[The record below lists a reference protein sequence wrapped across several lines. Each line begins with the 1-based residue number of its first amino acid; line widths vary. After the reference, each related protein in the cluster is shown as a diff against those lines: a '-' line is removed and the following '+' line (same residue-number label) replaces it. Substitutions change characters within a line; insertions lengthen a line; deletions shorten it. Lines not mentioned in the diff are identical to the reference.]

1 MKKIIPLLFAS
12 IFLAAVTFA
21 QEFKGQWKG
30 QFADNSSTFLGW
42 GGEKCDYVL
51 ELEVSGTT
59 VSGYSYTYFND
70 GGKRYYTICK
80 LEGKLNKRSKY
91 IEVTETERTKT
102 NVPDRIRNCF
112 QTHKLTYFKQGDEQI
127 LEGTWIPAPKQEG
140 DCGYGTTTLSRRV
153 LKTANPI
160 FDNATT
166 KNTKPEKKNDP
177 GLDSIFK
184 DKNKKTAPPVTNNTI
199 KPIAPPVA
207 VKPKPVIKPVPK
219 IIPPPP
225 VAKPQQKIPAL
236 PVVKGKPEIKAEPKI
251 SSAPPVVKNNPAI
264 KPKQDVNFEKRNN
277 NLIKTIEIENET
289 FKVDLYDNGDI
300 DGDTISLFF
309 NGRLLL
315 SNKRL
320 SDKPLSLT
328 LNAEDNQNINEL
340 VMYAEN
346 LGSIPPNTA
355 LMIVTDGN
363 NRYEV
368 RLTSDLE
375 KSGAIRFVHKAKGGT
390 Q

>member
-1 MKKIIPLLFAS
+1 MKKRILLLFTGILFTS
-12 IFLAAVTFA
+12 LVFA

-30 QFADNSSTFLGW
+30 QFTDNSSSFLGW

-51 ELEVSGTT
+51 EIEVNGST
-59 VSGYSYTYFND
+59 VSGFSYTYFED

-80 LEGKLNKRSKY
+80 LMGKLDKRSHY

-102 NVPDRIRNCF
+102 NVPVHIRNCF
-112 QTHKLTYFKQGDEQI
+112 QVHKLTYFKQGTEQT

-140 DCGYGTTTLSRRV
+140 DCGFGTTKLSRRI
-153 LKTANPI
+153 LKTNTP
-160 FDNATT
+160 FLKDATT
-166 KNTKPEKKNDP
+166 QKSKPTP
-177 GLDSIFK
+177 RLDSIFK
-184 DKNKKTAPPVTNNTI
+184 DRNKKTLPPVVITKPAPIIRTI
-199 KPIAPPVA
+199 PKTSTPPPIAKAVPKKQNPPA
-207 VKPKPVIKPVPK
+207 VKTN
-219 IIPPPP
+219 
-225 VAKPQQKIPAL
+225 
-236 PVVKGKPEIKAEPKI
+236 PEIKAVPKI
-251 SSAPPVVKNNPAI
+251 ETQPVAKTNPAI
-264 KPKQDVNFEKRNN
+264 KPKQDADFEKRNN
-277 NLIKTIEIENET
+277 NLIKTIEVENEN

-300 DGDTISLFF
+300 DGDTVSLFL

-328 LNAEDNQNINEL
+328 LNANDNKSVNEL

-355 LMIVTDGN
+355 LMVVTDGGK
-363 NRYEV
+363 RYEV

-375 KSGAIRFVHKAKGGT
+375 KSGSIRFIHKPKTT

>member
-1 MKKIIPLLFAS
+1 MKKS
-12 IFLAAVTFA
+12 IFLLFTGILFTSLVFA

-30 QFADNSSTFLGW
+30 QFTDNSSSFLGW
-42 GGEKCDYVL
+42 GGEKCDYIL
-51 ELEVSGTT
+51 ELEVNGTE

-70 GGKRYYTICK
+70 GGKRYYTICR
-80 LEGKLNKRSKY
+80 LAGKLNKRSKY

-140 DCGYGTTTLSRRV
+140 DCGYGTTALSRRV
-153 LKTANPI
+153 LKTANPV
-160 FDNATT
+160 FNDANT
-166 KNTKPEKKNDP
+166 KNTKTEKKNDP
-177 GLDSIFK
+177 KLDSIFK
-184 DKNKKTAPPVTNNTI
+184 DKNKKTAPPVVNNSV
-199 KPIAPPVA
+199 KPAAPPA
-207 VKPKPVIKPVPK
+207 AIKPKPVIKS
-219 IIPPPP
+219 
-225 VAKPQQKIPAL
+225 
-236 PVVKGKPEIKAEPKI
+236 EPKI
-251 SSAPPVVKNNPAI
+251 TTPPIVKTQPKISAPPVVKAKPDVKAEPKIPTAPPVAKANPVI
-264 KPKQDVNFEKRNN
+264 KPKQDMNFEKRNN

-320 SDKPLSLT
+320 SDKALSLI
-328 LNAEDNQNINEL
+328 LNTEDNKSINEL

-375 KSGAIRFVHKAKGGT
+375 KSGAIRFVHKPKGT

>member
-1 MKKIIPLLFAS
+1 MKKIIPLLFAGVFF
-12 IFLAAVTFA
+12 ITQTFA

-30 QFADNSSTFLGW
+30 QFTDNSSTFLGW

-51 ELEVSGTT
+51 ELEVNGTE

-70 GGKRYYTICK
+70 GGKRYYTICR
-80 LEGKLNKRSKY
+80 LAGKLNKRSKY

-112 QTHKLTYFKQGDEQI
+112 QIHKLTYYKQGDEQI

-153 LKTANPI
+153 LKTNNPL
-160 FDNATT
+160 FNDATT
-166 KNTKPEKKNDP
+166 KNNKPEKKTDP
-177 GLDSIFK
+177 KLDSIFK
-184 DKNKKTAPPVTNNTI
+184 DKNKKTAPPIVNNT
-199 KPIAPPVA
+199 KPVAPA
-207 VKPKPVIKPVPK
+207 VKPRPIITAVPK
-219 IIPPPP
+219 KQAPPIVKVEPKKQ
-225 VAKPQQKIPAL
+225 VQQVTKP
-236 PVVKGKPEIKAEPKI
+236 KPEIKPMPKTET
-251 SSAPPVVKNNPAI
+251 PPIAKTTPVI
-264 KPKQDVNFEKRNN
+264 IPKQEVNFEKRNN

-320 SDKPLSLT
+320 SDKPISLT
-328 LNAEDNQNINEL
+328 LNANDNQNVNEL

-355 LMIVTDGN
+355 LMIVTDGK

-375 KSGAIRFVHKAKGGT
+375 KSGAIRFVHKPKAAA

>member
-1 MKKIIPLLFAS
+1 MKKHILLLFTGILFTAIS
-12 IFLAAVTFA
+12 FA

-30 QFADNSSTFLGW
+30 QFTDNSSTFLGW

-51 ELEVSGTT
+51 ELEVDGTE

-70 GGKRYYTICK
+70 GGKRYYTICR
-80 LEGKLNKRSKY
+80 LVGKLNKRSKY

-112 QTHKLTYFKQGDEQI
+112 QIHKLTYFKKGDEQI

-153 LKTANPI
+153 LKTNNPV
-160 FDNATT
+160 FNDATT
-166 KNTKPEKKNDP
+166 KNNKPEKKNDP
-177 GLDSIFK
+177 KLDSIFK
-184 DKNKKTAPPVTNNTI
+184 DKNKKTTPPVVNNN
-199 KPIAPPVA
+199 KPVAPA
-207 VKPKPVIKPVPK
+207 VKPKPFITTVPKKQAPPVVVKAEPKKQAPPVVKAKPEIKPVPK
-219 IIPPPP
+219 IETPPA
-225 VAKPQQKIPAL
+225 AKTITPA
-236 PVVKGKPEIKAEPKI
+236 V
-251 SSAPPVVKNNPAI
+251 
-264 KPKQDVNFEKRNN
+264 KPKQDANFEKRNN

-320 SDKPLSLT
+320 SDKPISLT
-328 LNAEDNQNINEL
+328 LNANDNQNVNEL

-375 KSGAIRFVHKAKGGT
+375 KSGAIRFVHKPKAA

>member
-1 MKKIIPLLFAS
+1 MKKSIQLLFAG
-12 IFLAAVTFA
+12 IFFISAACA

-30 QFADNSSTFLGW
+30 QFTDNSSSFLGW

-51 ELEVSGTT
+51 ELEVNGTE

-70 GGKRYYTICK
+70 GGKRYYTICR
-80 LEGKLNKRSKY
+80 LAGKLNKRSKY

-102 NVPDRIRNCF
+102 NVPVHIRNCF
-112 QTHKLTYFKQGDEQI
+112 QVHKLTYFKQGDKQI
-127 LEGTWIPAPKQEG
+127 LEGSWVPAPKQEG
-140 DCGYGTTTLSRRV
+140 GCGYGTTTLSRRV
-153 LKTANPI
+153 LKTNTPQFNDAAVKNKSEKAPEPKL
-160 FDNATT
+160 DNV
-166 KNTKPEKKNDP
+166 
-177 GLDSIFK
+177 FK
-184 DKNKKTAPPVTNNTI
+184 DKNPPPPVAKKDT
-199 KPIAPPVA
+199 KSIAPPVA
-207 VKPKPVIKPVPK
+207 VKPRPIIKTEPK
-219 IIPPPP
+219 MPNPTPP
-225 VAKPQQKIPAL
+225 VAKTAPKKQTL
-236 PVVKGKPEIKAEPKI
+236 PVVKAKPEVKAVPKI
-251 SSAPPVVKNNPAI
+251 ETPPVAKTITPSV
-264 KPKQDVNFEKRNN
+264 KPKQNANFEKRNN
-277 NLIKTIEIENET
+277 NLIKTIAIENET
-289 FKVDLYDNGDI
+289 FTVDLYDNGDI

-328 LNAEDNQNINEL
+328 LNTDDNQNVNEL

-375 KSGAIRFVHKAKGGT
+375 KSGVIRFVHKPKAAT